1 MTSLA
6 EGQVMSNISL
16 TSEGSRA
23 SARRTWAG
31 NLVSI
36 AEHAKHYL
44 HLYAFPCEKCHGP
57 VLVGSLGTREDD
69 ISKET
74 AIRGIGAVCLACGYR
89 PETMTEPLAG
99 HSFRPVEWEWE
110 IRKQPAEADSG
121 DDSLVAELSQ
131 DADLGDRNP

>member
-6 EGQVMSNISL
+6 EGEVMSKISL
-16 TSEGSRA
+16 SEGSSP

-36 AEHAKHYL
+36 AAHAKHYL
-44 HLYAFPCEKCHGP
+44 HLYAFPCDKCNGP
-57 VLVGSLGTREDD
+57 VLVGSLGTIEDA

-74 AIRGIGAVCLACGYR
+74 AIKGIGAVCLACGCR
-89 PETMTEPLAG
+89 PETMIEPLAG

-110 IRKQPAEADSG
+110 IRKQPTEADSG
-121 DDSLVAELSQ
+121 GDSLLAELSQ
-131 DADLGDRNP
+131 DVDVGGRNP